1 VEAGATGAIDRDGRW
16 TSGAGN
22 ARCRHKRQPEIAV
35 PVFGYKIGI
44 DREPGFLRRY
54 TITHAAAH
62 DGGQLGA
69 VLDRVNTASDG
80 WADIRGVPLF
90 AVVFSGLAPTS

>member
-1 VEAGATGAIDRDGRW
+1 MDERGRKREV
-16 TSGAGN
+16 SPREG
-22 ARCRHKRQPEIAV
+22 HKRHPEIAV
-35 PVFGYKIGI
+35 PVFGYKIGM